1 MKSKYGIDIFPEF
14 NTLYALIHQEVHNLN
29 DQQLDYTS
37 SKWEWSEWSTRNQIS
52 HMASVIPRWLAI
64 NWKNDLFPNDEHGF
78 TNIDDIANSP
88 YDRRLNDD
96 IYWNLNSILEVLET
110 WINLSIKILNEKTEE
125 YLNSRTVGAP
135 PTPQWLSMSKA
146 HPRGVTAEGDPASRT
161 MTLEATFRHIYFEE
175 TTHLFNIQRLKKAQN
190 LDTKVTIPKVGYWML
205 DGWDRS
211 DP

>member
-1 MKSKYGIDIFPEF
+1 MVKLI
-14 NTLYALIHQEVHNLN
+14 TLIHTKLIKFNHTKIGSYIL
-29 DQQLDYTS
+29 
-37 SKWEWSEWSTRNQIS
+37 
-52 HMASVIPRWLAI
+52 
-64 NWKNDLFPNDEHGF
+64 GG
-78 TNIDDIANSP
+78 DI
-88 YDRRLNDD
+88 L
-96 IYWNLNSILEVLET
+96 LLET

-125 YLNSRTVGAP
+125 YLKSRTVGSP

-190 LDTKVTIPKVGYWML
+190 LDTKVAIPKVGYWML